1 MDGATD
7 ALDAVGSG
15 SAKSEPFG
23 VRPSMVTVR
32 TTDAI
37 GVSLLETV
45 TNRPCCPST
54 AADSSIDDS
63 PSAGTDSVDWVDNAI
78 FPAVSEPQ
86 TAMSTVVGLVEG
98 FETMS
103 CCVVPVVPP
112 ESRNDWLSEV
122 DTQDAAD
129 TPLTSPSSAHDAM
142 VPTAPVPTAACSIR
156 VLIRRAP

>member
-1 MDGATD
+1 M
-7 ALDAVGSG
+7 
-15 SAKSEPFG
+15 
-23 VRPSMVTVR
+23 
-32 TTDAI
+32 
-37 GVSLLETV
+37 
-45 TNRPCCPST
+45 
-54 AADSSIDDS
+54 
-63 PSAGTDSVDWVDNAI
+63 DWVDNAI

-103 CCVVPVVPP
+103 CCVVPVVLS

-129 TPLTSPSSAHDAM
+129 MPLTSPSSAHDAM
-142 VPTAPVPTAACSIR
+142 VPTVPVPAAACSIR